1 MRLLSRLFAEQEI
14 SEQDYSAEVLCAN
27 WVGQPLAQ
35 AGAPGRAVALEGLRE
50 TDAPTFLARIY
61 ACQRC

>member
-1 MRLLSRLFAEQEI
+1 MRLLSRLFADQETAEQG
-14 SEQDYSAEVLCAN
+14 YSAEVLCAN
-27 WVGQPLAQ
+27 WVEQPLAQ
-35 AGAPGRAVALEGLRE
+35 AGAPGRAAALERLHE

>member
-1 MRLLSRLFAEQEI
+1 MRLLSRLFAEQEN
-14 SEQDYSAEVLCAN
+14 SEQDYNAEVLCAN
-27 WVGQPLAQ
+27 WVGEPLAQ
-35 AGAPGRAVALEGLRE
+35 AGAPRRATALEGPRE